1 MRHDER
7 IIDEEVERIEVL
19 HKLKRV
25 GQKTPKRS
33 TEMDLQKV
41 IAKLK
46 ELRSKKDRRARY
58 AQHLQRQEARLGR
71 IARLLRVSPDETK
84 ELMELAVEYL
94 SSEGILTKKAVKL
107 SRKRIPSQQDNEVKM
122 FLLKNGLCD

>member
-1 MRHDER
+1 
-7 IIDEEVERIEVL
+7 
-19 HKLKRV
+19 
-25 GQKTPKRS
+25 
-33 TEMDLQKV
+33 MDLQKA

-46 ELRSKKDRRARY
+46 ELRTKKDRRARY
-58 AQHLQRQEARLGR
+58 AQHIQRQEVRLGR
-71 IARLLRVSPDETK
+71 IGRLLEMSPDEARECL
-84 ELMELAVEYL
+84 ELIVEYL